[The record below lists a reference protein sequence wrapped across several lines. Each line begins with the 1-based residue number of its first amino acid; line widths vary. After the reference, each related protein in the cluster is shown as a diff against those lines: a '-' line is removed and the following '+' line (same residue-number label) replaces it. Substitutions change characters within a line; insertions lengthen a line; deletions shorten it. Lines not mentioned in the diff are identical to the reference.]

1 MPIYGDDQCANCGGV
16 RVAESTLCADCLAG
30 YHEGAEK
37 ELLIKGMVIETKK
50 KRIACLQ
57 GLLKEAMAY
66 GFKQNQEN
74 VKMLN
79 YIKELEGKTEE
90 EEKDGKDRDTED
102 TEKGEKWYPCEMR

>member
-1 MPIYGDDQCANCGGV
+1 MPRYGDDQCEECGGI
-16 RVAESTLCADCLAG
+16 RVAKSTLCADCLAG

-90 EEKDGKDRDTED
+90 EEKDGKE
-102 TEKGEKWYPCEMR
+102 G

>member
-1 MPIYGDDQCANCGGV
+1 MPRYGDDQCANCGGV
-16 RVAESTLCADCLAG
+16 RVAKSTLCADCLAG

-57 GLLKEAMAY
+57 GLLKESMAY

-74 VKMLN
+74 VKLN
-79 YIKELEGKTEE
+79 RYVRELETRIAKNWE
-90 EEKDGKDRDTED
+90 DGL
-102 TEKGEKWYPCEMR
+102 W

>member
-1 MPIYGDDQCANCGGV
+1 MPRYGDDQCEECGGI
-16 RVAESTLCADCLAG
+16 RVAKSTLCADCLAG

-66 GFKQNQEN
+66 GFKKNQEN
-74 VKMLN
+74 VKL
-79 YIKELEGKTEE
+79 YQHIKGLQLKIWEVME
-90 EEKDGKDRDTED
+90 DGKD
-102 TEKGEKWYPCEMR
+102 G